1 MARSTNPGKFLCK
14 AETSAVNAA
23 IKQAERRSSAEVKV
37 VLARHCWGDIKAK
50 AHRIFRDWGLDRTAQ
65 RNCVLLLFVVANRE
79 FLIYGDEGI
88 HSQVGADFWNDV
100 RDEMAEAFRRDEC
113 GAGIARGVQRIGEK
127 LAQYFPWQR
136 DDVDEIPDEI
146 VYRR

>member
-1 MARSTNPGKFLCK
+1 MVRSTNPREFLT
-14 AETSAVNAA
+14 AREVAAVNAA
-23 IKQAERRSSAEVKV
+23 VNEAERKTSAEVKV

-50 AHRIFRDWGLDRTAQ
+50 ARRIFRDLGLDRTAQ

-88 HSQVGADFWNDV
+88 HTKVGADFWNDI

-113 GAGIARGVQRIGEK
+113 GAGIAYGVQRIGAK

-136 DDVDEIPDEI
+136 DDVDEISDEI